1 MEPAEVEFLAEK
13 EQITIVP
20 NFSENKLYLISVG
33 VTLYPVACIVLINI
47 PPASSPGGIWSVQP
61 LHADQS
67 APLAGNQP
75 PTETEVSHCPSRLAQ
90 CRSELCPT
98 NRVAYNS
105 RFIPTPPSQPPSRL
119 SRSDYLT
126 EKKSEEAAESFFTAM
141 PSLNYM
147 EVSSLVLNKS
157 VGTAPSHGSL
167 PPHSCAPL
175 RTSERSDCI
184 RRKFLQRLRK
194 FNKPNGC

>member
-105 RFIPTPPSQPPSRL
+105 RFIPLPAPCCL
-119 SRSDYLT
+119 SRPDYLT

-141 PSLNYM
+141 PSPNYM

-175 RTSERSDCI
+175 RPSERSDCS
-184 RRKFLQRLRK
+184 RRKVLQSLREI
-194 FNKPNGC
+194 

>member
-20 NFSENKLYLISVG
+20 NFSENKLYLISGEFGPFNPSMQTRVP
-33 VTLYPVACIVLINI
+33 LWLAINLRQRQKCHIV
-47 PPASSPGGIWSVQP
+47 PPDWLNV
-61 LHADQS
+61 
-67 APLAGNQP
+67 
-75 PTETEVSHCPSRLAQ
+75 
-90 CRSELCPT
+90 
-98 NRVAYNS
+98 
-105 RFIPTPPSQPPSRL
+105 
-119 SRSDYLT
+119 DYLT

-141 PSLNYM
+141 PSPNYM

-175 RTSERSDCI
+175 RPSERSDCS
-184 RRKFLQRLRK
+184 RRKFLQRLREI
-194 FNKPNGC
+194 